1 MNNIRYIFVIIIITL
16 LGASCDLEEKK
27 PQNKVNKQVVEEAL
41 VKVNRK
47 YIDVENQQ
55 VDDFMNR
62 RNWTGFTKTKSGLRY
77 YIYQKGIGKT
87 PVKGSLV
94 GLEYTISDIKGNLL
108 YDSKEL
114 DNKVFQVDKN
124 EEPAGLNE
132 AVQLIKLGA
141 KAKVIV
147 PSYLAY
153 GLLGDEDKIGQKVTL
168 IYDIYLVEVK

>member
-1 MNNIRYIFVIIIITL
+1 MNSLKYILLISIITL
-16 LGASCDLEEKK
+16 LSVSCVSDEQK
-27 PQNKVNKQVVEEAL
+27 PQNRVNKQVVEEAL

-55 VDDFMNR
+55 IDDFMGR

-94 GLEYTISDIKGNLL
+94 GMEYTISDIKGNVL
-108 YDSKEL
+108 YNSKEL

-132 AVQLIKLGA
+132 FIQLIKLGA

-153 GLLGDEDKIGQKVTL
+153 GLLGDENKIGQKVTL

>member
-1 MNNIRYIFVIIIITL
+1 MNNLKYILVILIIPLLIT
-16 LGASCDLEEKK
+16 SCFSDEQKAEKR
-27 PQNKVNKQVVEEAL
+27 VNKQVLEEAL

-47 YIDVENQQ
+47 YVDVENQQ
-55 VDDFMNR
+55 IDDFMNR

-87 PVKGSLV
+87 PVQGSMV
-94 GLEYTISDIKGNLL
+94 GMEYTISDIKGNVL
-108 YDSKEL
+108 YNSKDL

-124 EEPAGLNE
+124 EEPQGLNE
-132 AVQLIKLGA
+132 AIKLIKLGA
-141 KAKVIV
+141 KVKLVV

-153 GLLGDEDKIGQKVTL
+153 GLLGDDDKIGQKLTL